1 MDKHY
6 RFELIRKQLEGERD
20 EIWNLR
26 AFLAL
31 AFDDVI
37 ALHDSIARG
46 DLDEEAIANLP
57 RALHLFRSSA
67 RGLSRTYEDH
77 IAPCLRDLGRPV
89 PECVKNKWH
98 CENEIKR

>member
-6 RFELIRKQLEGERD
+6 RFELIKKQLEGERD
-20 EIWNLR
+20 EIRNLR

-57 RALHLFRSSA
+57 RALHLFRASA
-67 RGLSRTYEDH
+67 RDLSRAYEDH

-98 CENEIKR
+98 CENDIKR

>member
-6 RFELIRKQLEGERD
+6 RFELIKKQLEGERD
-20 EIWNLR
+20 EIRNLR

-37 ALHDSIARG
+37 SLHDSIARG
-46 DLDEEAIANLP
+46 ELDEEAIANLP
-57 RALHLFRSSA
+57 RALHLFRAYA
-67 RGLSRTYEDH
+67 RDLSHAYEGY

-98 CENEIKR
+98 CENDIKR

>member
-6 RFELIRKQLEGERD
+6 RFELIKRQLEGERD
-20 EIWNLR
+20 EIRNLR

-37 ALHDSIARG
+37 ALHDSLARG
-46 DLDEEAIANLP
+46 ELDEEAIANLP
-57 RALHLFRSSA
+57 RALHLFRASA
-67 RGLSRTYEDH
+67 RDLSCTYEDH

-98 CENEIKR
+98 CENDIKR

>member
-6 RFELIRKQLEGERD
+6 RFTLIKQQLEGERD
-20 EIWNLR
+20 EIRNLR

-37 ALHDSIARG
+37 ALHDSIACG
-46 DLDEEAIANLP
+46 ELDEEAIANLP
-57 RALHLFRSSA
+57 RALHLFRIAA
-67 RGLSRTYEDH
+67 RDLSRTYEDY

-89 PECVKNKWH
+89 PECVKNRWR
-98 CENEIKR
+98 CENDIKR